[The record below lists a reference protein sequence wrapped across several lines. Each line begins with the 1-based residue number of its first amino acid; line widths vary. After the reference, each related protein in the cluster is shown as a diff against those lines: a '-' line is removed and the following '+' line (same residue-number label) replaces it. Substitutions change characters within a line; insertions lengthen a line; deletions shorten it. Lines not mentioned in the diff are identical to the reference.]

1 MNAQIKFKKKQS
13 KREIILD
20 TATQLFIQESYI
32 GVGIDRIIAES
43 DIAKATF
50 YKYFPSKEELVFA
63 CLKELKLD
71 IQIDVE
77 ERISEQSAPLEKLKQ
92 LYLWYIDWINQNG
105 ARGCPFHKARM
116 DVGDLYPSILVVLDE
131 YRNWLFDTITSILKE
146 LKLNDPIALAH
157 LFNSLLDGIINS
169 SVCEKGQIKPQKTWD
184 FIQTLIELE
193 KNRLTLSILLLNELK
208 LSRYSCN
215 HN

>member
-1 MNAQIKFKKKQS
+1 MNAEIKFKKKQS
-13 KREIILD
+13 KREIILN

-32 GVGIDRIIAES
+32 TVGIDRIITES

-50 YKYFPSKEELVFA
+50 YKNFPSKEELVFA

-71 IQIDVE
+71 IQIAVE
-77 ERISEQSAPLEKLKQ
+77 EHISEKSAPLEKLEQ
-92 LYLWYIDWINQNG
+92 LYNWYIDWVNQND

-131 YRNWLFDTITSILKE
+131 YRNWLFDTTTSILME
-146 LKLNDPIALAH
+146 LELDDPTALAH
-157 LFNSLLDGIINS
+157 LFTSLLDGIINS
-169 SVCEKGQIKPQKTWD
+169 SVCEKGPIKPKKTWD

-193 KNRLTLSILLLNELK
+193 KNRK
-208 LSRYSCN
+208 
-215 HN
+215 

>member
-43 DIAKATF
+43 EIAKATF

-71 IQIDVE
+71 IQIAVE
-77 ERISEQSAPLEKLKQ
+77 EHISEQSAPLEKLEQ
-92 LYLWYIDWINQNG
+92 LYLWYIDWVNEYG

-131 YRNWLFDTITSILKE
+131 YRNWLIDTTTSILKE
-146 LKLNDPIALAH
+146 MEIKDTFALAH
-157 LFNSLLDGIINS
+157 LFLSLLDGIINS
-169 SVCEKGQIKPQKTWD
+169 SVYEKAPIKPEKTWA

-193 KNRLTLSILLLNELK
+193 KNQK
-208 LSRYSCN
+208 
-215 HN
+215 